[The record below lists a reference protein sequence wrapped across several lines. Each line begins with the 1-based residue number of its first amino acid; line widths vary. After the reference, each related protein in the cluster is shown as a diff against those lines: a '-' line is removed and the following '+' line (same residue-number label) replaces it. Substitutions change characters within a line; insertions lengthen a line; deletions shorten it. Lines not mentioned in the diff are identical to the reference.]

1 MTSEVVPLRV
11 RTPATQ
17 RLRRLH
23 GVYAAGTAVWTVS
36 LLAAVL
42 GHDANVRQVLVL
54 LALLASFSLMWLW
67 SAWMRWTAGAA
78 RAPSSP
84 RAS

>member
-1 MTSEVVPLRV
+1 MTPEVVPLRA
-11 RTPATQ
+11 RTSATE

-42 GHDANVRQVLVL
+42 GHDADVRQVLVL
-54 LALLASFSLMWLW
+54 LALLASFALMWLW
-67 SAWMRWTAGAA
+67 SARMLCAAACRAG
-78 RAPSSP
+78 RRGP
-84 RAS
+84 R